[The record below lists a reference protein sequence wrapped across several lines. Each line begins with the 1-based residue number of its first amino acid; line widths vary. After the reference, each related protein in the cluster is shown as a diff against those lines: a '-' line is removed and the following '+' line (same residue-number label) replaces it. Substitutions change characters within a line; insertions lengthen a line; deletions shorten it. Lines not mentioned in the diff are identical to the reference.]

1 MEESVYSLIPEPY
14 MPPPKKPLY
23 RSNFNEAPA
32 HPKKPA
38 ATFGQPHTNVD
49 AKQFLKK
56 GQSAVPTLRNP
67 VAVGVTRRNTA
78 PMKAGVPNR
87 NDKPVMG
94 LVSQKNFVTANAVDN
109 ILAVPPPRPAGEVN
123 YLEKEDYGQ
132 VPTYLDGVKKQI
144 HDEYELIRMI
154 EEEANKEEL
163 EHVEMLSEQERK
175 GLLDGLK
182 QTWEMINREYQGLSF
197 TLDTES
203 KKKRKEECEQKLTQ
217 IEKDIGFLS
226 KKFVFLTP
234 DPHPDGL
241 GRGARGSQGRSP
253 QKSVSPHSKVSG
265 GSPSKHFSP
274 ASSPVMSQAM
284 SPSPAKH

>member
-109 ILAVPPPRPAGEVN
+109 ILAVPKRPISNEIN
-123 YLEKEDYGQ
+123 YLQKADYGQ
-132 VPTYLDGVKKQI
+132 VPQYIDRVKQQI
-144 HDEYELIRMI
+144 TEEYRMI
-154 EEEANKEEL
+154 EELQQNAQPQNENAIEMLTEGERDALLAGLKTNWERVNKEY
-163 EHVEMLSEQERK
+163 
-175 GLLDGLK
+175 
-182 QTWEMINREYQGLSF
+182 QTLSF
-197 TLDTES
+197 TLDTPA
-203 KKKRKEECEQKLTQ
+203 KKQRKEAYESQLEE
-217 IEKDIGFLS
+217 IENDIKKLS
-226 KKFVFLTP
+226 KKFVFVHH
-234 DPHPDGL
+234 D
-241 GRGARGSQGRSP
+241 
-253 QKSVSPHSKVSG
+253 
-265 GSPSKHFSP
+265 
-274 ASSPVMSQAM
+274 
-284 SPSPAKH
+284 